1 MKPSAHHTH
10 HDFPMPQGREGKRE
24 GMKRTAAALL
34 AALFAVSALAGP
46 DHQAMQPAA
55 QPSPGSVQNPAPPG
69 LYPYYLVPFFPF
81 LWPVPPAALAQP
93 QSYPFVIW
101 LPFQPPAPH
110 APVTAPPAAPPQPAV
125 ASPEP
130 PAPPAPPVT
139 AQEPST
145 AHTPTPVAPPEAAPP
160 PVVADEPPPPVAEA
174 SQASAPPAEP
184 ARAGAPARKPPAAK
198 PAANPRPTPATM
210 PAKRKLCWRDGRLDV
225 CK

>member
-1 MKPSAHHTH
+1 MNPSGQRVRKDPRLSA
-10 HDFPMPQGREGKRE
+10 GG
-24 GMKRTAAALL
+24 GMRRLGLRRRFATLL
-34 AALFAVSALAGP
+34 AALFAAAALAGP
-46 DHQAMQPAA
+46 DDKTAQPAQA
-55 QPSPGSVQNPAPPG
+55 PSPGSVQNPAPPG

-160 PVVADEPPPPVAEA
+160 PVVADEPPSPATPSTQGAA
-174 SQASAPPAEP
+174 APAATPQNV
-184 ARAGAPARKPPAAK
+184 APARKPPAAK
-198 PAANPRPTPATM
+198 PAASPRPTPATK